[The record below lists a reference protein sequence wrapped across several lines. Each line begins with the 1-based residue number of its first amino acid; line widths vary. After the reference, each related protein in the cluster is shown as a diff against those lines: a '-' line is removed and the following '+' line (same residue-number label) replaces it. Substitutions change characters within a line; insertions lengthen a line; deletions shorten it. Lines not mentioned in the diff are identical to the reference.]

1 MFLLY
6 FLMSCDNYVKNLL
19 ECACRCGSIM
29 DWWSTEI
36 DRESLPL
43 SLQECCYLYL
53 AGTISDYPLK
63 YLNLLPTT
71 LRRSLLSRLSAI
83 DLNRLEGTSFAEG
96 IETLPYWDKIH
107 KRFTNYLP
115 EPLNE
120 YEFVKV
126 PFRTPISC
134 LSPKPTAKDMILDSI
149 VRCAIEVNRKW
160 HYCYECCRYICM
172 PLASL
177 SSIMYWNF
185 INSKD
190 EPSVAKLL
198 RYSRATMVC
207 SDLSIVVTNRTDPS
221 IATITSFIGDDLY
234 PPLRIRIVRML
245 IGLFGKFPKVI
256 NTSLP
261 QEKTIWKIHED
272 EIVRKFLSRTE
283 ALCLS
288 GTHMIPENVFSDMT
302 APFTGSRLKSLLV
315 NTELSGDY
323 LERIFHFF
331 AAQGLKGKNNCTPY
345 DRLEQISAG
354 TFLAQEQ
361 NPKKQNNP
369 LFLLASIISFQKNLK
384 HVRLYGYFGYSP
396 ASEKLMSAVS
406 KLVTQPQLESLTV
419 EGFTDNCSIS
429 VHKFAK
435 IIVNFLSNSATHKQ
449 HLTFRTWQLVHT
461 QSSAITFFKLALMIS
476 KMSHINEGKTL
487 DITGIQL
494 PVEILRLLS
503 RVPAV
508 CFDTLSLSLYP
519 MLDIFHELPNLTVAQ
534 HIVLSNGYKYDDEY
548 NAKKEEAVVEQISS
562 VLTNC
567 VINKLTLTGV
577 MFSTS
582 ITCEM
587 FAQALCNH
595 AQEMK
600 SLSFIHFDH
609 CLSCVNTDVECLQII
624 FKALADLAQVVPLE
638 IIFDEDPLQEFPSND
653 NIALF
658 YKVWKEVSGRRIH
671 KLTCLIFNTDEES
684 ESKLEEMV
692 NEFFPTRKYT
702 NEDDEEA
709 LSFSSPQ

>member
-1 MFLLY
+1 
-6 FLMSCDNYVKNLL
+6 
-19 ECACRCGSIM
+19 M
-29 DWWSTEI
+29 DWWYTEI

-43 SLQECCYLYL
+43 SLQEYCYLYL
-53 AGTISDYPLK
+53 AGNISDYPLK
-63 YLNLLPTT
+63 YLDLLPTT
-71 LRRSLLSRLSAI
+71 LKRNLLARLSAI
-83 DLNRLEGTSFAEG
+83 DLNRLESTSFAEG
-96 IETLPYWDKIH
+96 IETLPYWDKIN

-126 PFRTPISC
+126 PFRTPISY
-134 LSPKPTAKDMILDSI
+134 LSPKPTPKDMILDSI
-149 VRCAIEVNRKW
+149 VRCVIELNKQL
-160 HYCYECCRYICM
+160 HFCYECRRNICM

-185 INSKD
+185 INSRD
-190 EPSVAKLL
+190 EPSVVNLL
-198 RYSRATMVC
+198 QYCGVTMVC
-207 SDLSIVVTNRTDPS
+207 SDLSIVVTNHSNPSTITSTIVSSFDHALS
-221 IATITSFIGDDLY
+221 IATI
-234 PPLRIRIVRML
+234 L

-261 QEKTIWKIHED
+261 QENAIWKIYEN
-272 EIVRKFLSRTE
+272 EIVRKFLSRME

-288 GTHMIPENVFSDMT
+288 GSNMIPDKVFSDMT

-315 NTELSGDY
+315 NTELSGDH
-323 LERIFHFF
+323 LEKIFHFF
-331 AAQGLKGKNNCTPY
+331 AAQGLKGKNNCIPY

-354 TFLAQEQ
+354 KFLAQEQ

-449 HLTFRTWQLVHT
+449 YLTFRTWQLVHT
-461 QSSAITFFKLALMIS
+461 QSSAIKFLKLASMIS
-476 KMSHINEGKTL
+476 KMSHINNGKTL

-503 RVPAV
+503 GVPAV

-534 HIVLSNGYKYDDEY
+534 HIVLSNGYKGDDEY
-548 NAKKEEAVVEQISS
+548 DAKKEEAVVEQISS

-567 VINKLTLTGV
+567 LIYKLTLTGV

-587 FAQALCNH
+587 FAQALRNH

-609 CLSCVNTDVECLQII
+609 CLSYVNTDVECMQII
-624 FKALADLAQVVPLE
+624 FKALVDLAQVVPLE
-638 IIFDEDPLQEFPSND
+638 IIFDEDPLQEFLSND

-658 YKVWKEVSGRRIH
+658 YKVWKEVLGCPIH
-671 KLTCLIFNTDEES
+671 KLTCHIFNTDEES

-692 NEFFPTRKYT
+692 NEFLPTRKYT
-702 NEDDEEA
+702 ANKDDEEA
-709 LSFSSPQ
+709 SSFASPSNIIWIP